1 MSERVSS
8 GISGLDKIM
17 GGGFVK
23 NSVNLVTGATGTG
36 KTIFGLQYIWH
47 GLENGENGVY
57 ITLEQ
62 EPEEIFADVEF
73 FGWDFQKYIKN
84 RKCIIEYLSS
94 WELEDLPLKVYDRIK
109 SIKAKRFVLDP
120 LSLVCSELEPARLRT
135 EISEFL
141 TGLKHTGAT
150 NLLICEIPED
160 SKALSTF
167 GVEEF
172 IVDGIII
179 LNYLEF
185 VHEGSPRSLIVR
197 KMRRTE
203 HGSDVYPMKI
213 TKKGI
218 SIRDVYR

>member
-1 MSERVSS
+1 MADRVSS
-8 GISGLDKIM
+8 GILGLDKIM

-36 KTIFGLQYIWH
+36 KSIFGLQYIWH
-47 GLENGENGVY
+47 GLQIGENGVY

-73 FGWDFQKYIKN
+73 FGWDFNKYIKN
-84 RKCIIEYLSS
+84 KKCVIEYLTS

-120 LSLVCSELEPARLRT
+120 LSLVCSELEPSRIRT

-141 TGLKHTGAT
+141 AGLRHTGAT
-150 NLLICEIPED
+150 SLLVCEVPDD

-172 IVDGIII
+172 IVDGIIV
-179 LNYLEF
+179 LNYLDFE
-185 VHEGSPRSLIVR
+185 HEGSSRSLIVR
-197 KMRRTE
+197 KMRRTK
-203 HGSDVYPMKI
+203 HGSEIYPMKI
-213 TKKGI
+213 TKKGML
-218 SIRDVYR
+218 IRDVYR